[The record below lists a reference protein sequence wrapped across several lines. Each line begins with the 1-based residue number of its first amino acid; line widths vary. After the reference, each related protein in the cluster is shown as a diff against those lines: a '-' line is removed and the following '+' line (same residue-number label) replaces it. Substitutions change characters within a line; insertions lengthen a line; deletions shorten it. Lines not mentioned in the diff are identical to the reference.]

1 MNSKGNNGSINF
13 FIVFLIIIIGFSFS
27 LSLLNIVLI
36 NRNLEFK
43 SQTPLEL
50 SENGE
55 NFDILNFWQDEI
67 SRVNNTPLNIIY
79 GDNSSLEYTNPY
91 TQQDYIFS
99 TQEIYFDSPNWVNAT
114 PAKLTLHGF
123 LLYPEKIEVSNPGCL
138 CMHGLNDNA
147 ESAFKLAYPY
157 LERGFIVLCHSHPG
171 HGKSEGAEP
180 QPSNLYYEGEY
191 NMSAH
196 FYLTLCGAI
205 QGLRVLENLTI
216 VNNSQI
222 IITGISYGGLNSMW
236 LAGIC
241 GERISGVIPYVAI
254 GDIVKNLAYPN
265 KLIFWILGKS
275 PKEIPDSYKDKQ
287 LLRFDPI
294 YYLKSPKFPPIMWQ
308 IGTNDDFFHYSCIK
322 GTYDAVQHSNKFL
335 QIYPNEH
342 HGFPGFENTT
352 KFFID
357 WVLYNHTVPPNITI
371 EGITKIG
378 NLIGDTLQVDLDV
391 ESNKVIEAVK
401 IYYKYI
407 DIIGTCWQKKELGR
421 LVNNTWSTM
430 LNPWIIS
437 SKLDFYIIVEL
448 EGEED
453 VWFSSNIYSIG
464 LMISNYNIIF
474 IILTVFIIISILALI
489 IWIRL
494 NKIDLILDERTQIQA
509 KNYFI
514 KELIFLGIT
523 ESLFYVSIILPWI
536 SYESGSIYFNH
547 IYFFNNFFTWKLFI
561 GEIAPISTILFIL
574 GWIMYSYLSLI
585 KPIISGILKIIYP
598 IFILISFSVLIDLS
612 GIASDQSLL
621 SNFGVI
627 YPSFGLFLIISA
639 SISTIIIGVWKQ
651 RYQKKLGIKKKK
663 RFELKKVFKYIIQRW
678 KMRDRN

>member
-1 MNSKGNNGSINF
+1 
-13 FIVFLIIIIGFSFS
+13 
-27 LSLLNIVLI
+27 
-36 NRNLEFK
+36 
-43 SQTPLEL
+43 
-50 SENGE
+50 
-55 NFDILNFWQDEI
+55 
-67 SRVNNTPLNIIY
+67 
-79 GDNSSLEYTNPY
+79 
-91 TQQDYIFS
+91 
-99 TQEIYFDSPNWVNAT
+99 
-114 PAKLTLHGF
+114 
-123 LLYPEKIEVSNPGCL
+123 
-138 CMHGLNDNA
+138 
-147 ESAFKLAYPY
+147 
-157 LERGFIVLCHSHPG
+157 
-171 HGKSEGAEP
+171 
-180 QPSNLYYEGEY
+180 
-191 NMSAH
+191 
-196 FYLTLCGAI
+196 
-205 QGLRVLENLTI
+205 
-216 VNNSQI
+216 
-222 IITGISYGGLNSMW
+222 
-236 LAGIC
+236 
-241 GERISGVIPYVAI
+241 
-254 GDIVKNLAYPN
+254 
-265 KLIFWILGKS
+265 
-275 PKEIPDSYKDKQ
+275 
-287 LLRFDPI
+287 
-294 YYLKSPKFPPIMWQ
+294 
-308 IGTNDDFFHYSCIK
+308 
-322 GTYDAVQHSNKFL
+322 
-335 QIYPNEH
+335 
-342 HGFPGFENTT
+342 
-352 KFFID
+352 
-357 WVLYNHTVPPNITI
+357 
-371 EGITKIG
+371 
-378 NLIGDTLQVDLDV
+378 
-391 ESNKVIEAVK
+391 
-401 IYYKYI
+401 
-407 DIIGTCWQKKELGR
+407 
-421 LVNNTWSTM
+421 LVNNTWSTT